1 LPQPSFDLA
10 KEMREHWGTSNIQV
24 ASQATANSLKVPE
37 SSKKR
42 VLRPVT
48 TGAEYVKGSGRKL

>member
-1 LPQPSFDLA
+1 
-10 KEMREHWGTSNIQV
+10 MREHWGASNV

-48 TGAEYVKGSGRKL
+48 TIAEYVKASGRTL